1 FIENVKQCYRIT
13 ERSSKCPYSPQANVT
28 ALMTSNG
35 QYYAGSPMDFC
46 GADPTIS
53 CSLSGMTIRTK
64 QLATS
69 TFVYFLFRES
79 AVKYINCGKLPI
91 IYSHIAR
98 VCKNDRGG
106 HLMLKDNWTTFLKAR
121 LNCSIPGEFP
131 FYFDEIQG
139 MSYVESEN
147 MVYATFTTPSF
158 SRLDLFM
165 LHNLDVDV
173 SSILWLAKEPPNKV
187 TLHR

>member
-1 FIENVKQCYRIT
+1 QVNFDSGFEGSPMCCHNIENVNSVT
-13 ERSSKCPYSPQANVT
+13 ESLKGVAKCPYSPQANVT

-64 QLATS
+64 QFGSKWLNEPQFVGSFETS

-79 AVKYINCGKLPI
+79 AVKYINCGKI

-106 HLMLKDNWTTFLKAR
+106 HLMLKDNWTTFLKAH

-147 MVYATFTTPSF
+147 MVYATFTTPSNF
-158 SRLDLFM
+158 ITF
-165 LHNLDVDV
+165 
-173 SSILWLAKEPPNKV
+173 
-187 TLHR
+187 